1 MSHIAFSTTFNSAW
15 LNLRKC

>member
-1 MSHIAFSTTFNSAW
+1 MTHIAFNATFNSAW